1 MNIWERAILNVQKG
15 SKKVTVIAATFSDR
29 MKAELAIIRLRLRID
44 EIQSRIDDLHRMIG
58 RKVVELMNRETIPKT
73 TEQLL
78 KEEEIVSA
86 MTELKDREQEIADL
100 RMSLKTIHDDVKTT
114 EKQTEETL
122 V

>member
-1 MNIWERAILNVQKG
+1 MNIWERAVLNVQKG
-15 SKKVTVIAATFSDR
+15 SKKVTAAAAMFSDR

-44 EIQSRIDDLHRMIG
+44 EIQSRVDDLHRMIG
-58 RKVVELMNRETIPKT
+58 RKVVELLNRETIPKT

-100 RMSLKTIHDDVKTT
+100 RASLKTIHDDVKTA